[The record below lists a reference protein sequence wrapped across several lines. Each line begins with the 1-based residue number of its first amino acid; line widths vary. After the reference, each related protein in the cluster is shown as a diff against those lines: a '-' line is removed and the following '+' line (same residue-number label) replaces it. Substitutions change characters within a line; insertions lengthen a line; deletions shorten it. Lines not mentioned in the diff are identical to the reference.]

1 MPEHRAR
8 GLLDALAPGEERHL
22 GRVVGI
28 ADLRLRRLV
37 AFIWP
42 PSRRDRLSRR
52 FPALSKRAARAPV
65 TVIVSSAVVPTG
77 TSICC
82 PLLFNGLK
90 VPKLVFAAI
99 ESMSERIAWNWVSS
113 WARG

>member
-1 MPEHRAR
+1 M
-8 GLLDALAPGEERHL
+8 
-22 GRVVGI
+22 
-28 ADLRLRRLV
+28 
-37 AFIWP
+37 
-42 PSRRDRLSRR
+42 
-52 FPALSKRAARAPV
+52 
-65 TVIVSSAVVPTG
+65 IVSSAVVPTG